1 MIYVLLG
8 VGLRTWND
16 WPNRVRWIFRIRG
29 KVPKG
34 LAILEPFGLFRER
47 CVWPMGKGVLIRFNE
62 EIVAIFA
69 EFLPWLGIDEFL
81 KRSLEFFFRRLF
93 CTN

>member
-47 CVWPMGKGVLIRFNE
+47 CMWPIGKGVLIRFDE
-62 EIVAIFA
+62 EIVAFFA
-69 EFLPWLGIDEFL
+69 KILHRLS
-81 KRSLEFFFRRLF
+81 RYEFFVFG
-93 CTN
+93 C

>member
-8 VGLRTWND
+8 VGLCGWNN

-34 LAILEPFGLFRER
+34 LAVLEPFGLFRER
-47 CVWPMGKGVLIRFNE
+47 CMWPIGKGVLIRFSE
-62 EIVAIFA
+62 EIVAFFA
-69 EFLPWLGIDEFL
+69 KILHRLS
-81 KRSLEFFFRRLF
+81 RYEFFVFD
-93 CTN
+93 C